1 MQSPCALYVPHYTVQ
16 ALRARPAAS
25 VQSAILPHAFGLP
38 AIFAGWTWCATSMV
52 SAAAASTAT
61 TTMHSPMH
69 RRLRQ
74 ALRRQR
80 CTARP
85 LFTRPAWP
93 RRALRSHDYQRA
105 PRKLSVPPTILS
117 RRCAPAAS
125 VQSSYL
131 TLSGC
136 QLLSQGRPGVRLARH
151 QRRRQAL
158 RRQHGVS
165 GGGKHC
171 GDNEAQP
178 DASAA
183 ATSTANTTMHNPTAF
198 HTAGVT
204 ATCYDALRSHDCQR
218 ALRKLSVHA
227 VAFPLAYPPFPSP
240 LLFSSCLIHQ
250 QKE

>member
-1 MQSPCALYVPHYTVQ
+1 MSPTILSRRYA
-16 ALRARPAAS
+16 PAAS
-25 VQSAILPHAFGLP
+25 VQSVVLPHAFGLP
-38 AIFAGWTWCATSMV
+38 AIVAGWTWCATSTA

-61 TTMHSPMH
+61 TTMHSPTH
-69 RRLRQ
+69 RRLKQ

-117 RRCAPAAS
+117 RRYAPAAS

-136 QLLSQGRPGVRLARH
+136 QLFSQGRPGVRLARH
-151 QRRRQAL
+151 QRRRQPL
-158 RRQHGVS
+158 RRQHGIS
-165 GGGKHC
+165 GGGNHC
-171 GDNEAQP
+171 DDIDAQP

-198 HTAGVT
+198 HTAGVI
-204 ATCYDALRSHDCQR
+204 ATCSTLARLSTRTTQAKRSCSR
-218 ALRKLSVHA
+218 LSP
-227 VAFPLAYPPFPSP
+227 PLPS
-240 LLFSSCLIHQ
+240 LSLFATY
-250 QKE
+250 

>member
-1 MQSPCALYVPHYTVQ
+1 MSPTILPRRYA
-16 ALRARPAAS
+16 PAER
-25 VQSAILPHAFGLP
+25 VQSVALPHAFGLP
-38 AIFAGWTWCATSMV
+38 AIVAGWTLCATSTA
-52 SAAAASTAT
+52 SAAATSTAT
-61 TTMHSPMH
+61 TPMHSPTN

-74 ALRRQR
+74 ALRRKR

-105 PRKLSVPPTILS
+105 LRKLSVPPTILS
-117 RRCAPAAS
+117 RRYAPAAS

-136 QLLSQGRPGVRLARH
+136 QLLSQGRPGVRLAQH

-158 RRQHGVS
+158 RRQHGIS
-165 GGGKHC
+165 GVGKHC
-171 GDNEAQP
+171 DGNDSEP
-178 DASAA
+178 DASVA

-204 ATCYDALRSHDCQR
+204 ATCATLAR
-218 ALRKLSVHA
+218 LSTRT
-227 VAFPLAYPPFPSP
+227 
-240 LLFSSCLIHQ
+240 
-250 QKE
+250 K